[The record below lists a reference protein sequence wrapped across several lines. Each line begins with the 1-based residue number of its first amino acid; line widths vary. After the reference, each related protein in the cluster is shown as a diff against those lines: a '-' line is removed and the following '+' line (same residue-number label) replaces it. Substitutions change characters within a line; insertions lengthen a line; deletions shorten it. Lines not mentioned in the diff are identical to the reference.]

1 MSSRRFPRLAALLAL
16 VGALF
21 VAVVAPVGAAGPT
34 LAANPTQ
41 VAFSSAPG
49 QPGTTQITVSS
60 NDQTDYSICVSDNG
74 KTAQFIQGV
83 TDQSTVS
90 IPFPFIQAGSYRFFL
105 ANAGGCG
112 REIGGTSATV
122 QRRGPTGAVGV
133 DDLLVTPNGDL
144 SISPTTSFPQGGQV
158 CFMSGDGGQKGL
170 NILFGQ
176 DPRATLPGGD
186 PGLATTAIDT
196 TVSGAVVGQ
205 NGCYPFNAINTG
217 FYRFTYGSAAQQ
229 SIGFCSGANAP
240 DIKALPFPIARC
252 AQVAYRAN
260 AGANVTGAATISEIH
275 DSTPS
280 GTRVTGA
287 ALTGIDTHAIE
298 VCFAVFA
305 PSSTS
310 ETSIVTV
317 PNTVNAYNASGAVQ
331 LTPLTLNYAGNSVAL
346 LTTYDITNPGQPGGV
361 GGAQF
366 ACPDIGA
373 TQAGGANTP
382 ITSITTDSGGPPNV
396 GTATVIDAR
405 VFRIG

>member
-41 VAFSSAPG
+41 VAFSSVPG

-74 KTAQFIQGV
+74 KAAQLIQGV
-83 TDQSTVS
+83 SNQSTVS

-112 REIGGTSATV
+112 SEIGGTSATV

-133 DDLLVTPNGDL
+133 DDLQVTPNGDL
-144 SISPTTSFPQGGQV
+144 SIAPTTAFPQSGQV
-158 CFMSGDGGQKGL
+158 CFMSGDGGQKRL
-170 NILFGQ
+170 DILSGQ

-186 PGLATTAIDT
+186 PGLDAIAVGT
-196 TVSGAVVGQ
+196 TVNGAVVGQ
-205 NGCYPFNAINTG
+205 NGCYPFNAINNG
-217 FYRFTYGSAAQQ
+217 FYRFSYGSAAQQ

-240 DIKALPFPIARC
+240 SMDALPFPIARC
-252 AQVAYRAN
+252 AQVAYRAS
-260 AGANVTGAATISEIH
+260 AGANVAGEATFPIG
-275 DSTPS
+275 DSTPA

-287 ALTGIDTHAIE
+287 ALTGIDAHAIE

-305 PSSTS
+305 PSSTGS
-310 ETSIVTV
+310 TAIVTV
-317 PNTVNAYNASGAVQ
+317 PNSVNAYNGSGAVQ
-331 LTPLTLNYAGNSVAL
+331 LTPLTLNYAANSLAV
-346 LTTYDITNPGQPGGV
+346 LTTYDITNPGQPGGG

-366 ACPDIGA
+366 ACPAIGA

-382 ITSITTDSGGPPNV
+382 ITGLTGNPNV
-396 GTATVIDAR
+396 GTATLIDAR
-405 VFRIG
+405 AFRIG